1 MEEETKK
8 DITKRDIE
16 TGEIDDEDI
25 ETGEIDDEM
34 EMCCNVCL
42 ETSKPLYN
50 LNELQIQHNNC
61 SIKIHMKCFLKCFLK
76 KTNCIVCHNNKI
88 VISKLVIDYILNII
102 SNEKLRIKCNSQQ
115 FNNMFINKLIQKHL
129 LYILKNIED
138 VNKILDEDIKEFE
151 NEDFIDL
158 NIFQIIESNNL
169 DMIYDMLSNKFEN
182 IQFISTNTEN
192 FTEELQNI
200 EQIENPSQV
209 EIVEENIQQYI
220 QQRRETVF
228 LRNSAS
234 TVGIF
239 NRQGRRER
247 IRRRRERIIQKCMC
261 SILKIIF
268 EPKLIIIYFSI
279 IFIVFMLFEFDMTM
293 P

>member
-1 MEEETKK
+1 MEEETK
-8 DITKRDIE
+8 
-16 TGEIDDEDI
+16 EDI
-25 ETGEIDDEM
+25 ETGKIDDEM

-50 LNELQIQHNNC
+50 LNELQIQHTNC

-102 SNEKLRIKCNSQQ
+102 SNEKLRIKCKSHQL
-115 FNNMFINKLIQKHL
+115 NNMFINKLIQKHL
-129 LYILKNIED
+129 LYIFQNIED
-138 VNKILDEDIKEFE
+138 VNKILDEDIKEFV

-200 EQIENPSQV
+200 QQIENPSQV
-209 EIVEENIQQYI
+209 EIVEEENAMIRQYI

-239 NRQGRRER
+239 NRQGSRER
-247 IRRRRERIIQKCMC
+247 IRPRRRREIRIQKCMC
-261 SILKIIF
+261 NILKIIF
-268 EPKLIIIYFSI
+268 DPKLIIIYFSM
-279 IFIVFMLFEFDMTM
+279 IFVAFMLFEFDMYT